1 MSNGKFSG
9 QYEVLSPWA
18 EADPVPYRGLKAP
31 RLTDLA
37 GKKIGLFCN
46 IKRAG
51 GPILTVI
58 ERKLKE
64 KYPTSETTWYRGRTF
79 SVSEQD
85 PDNKDK
91 FEEWIKG
98 VDAVILAVGD

>member
-1 MSNGKFSG
+1 MSDAKLNG

-18 EADPVPYRGLKAP
+18 EADPVPYRGLKVP
-31 RLTDLA
+31 RMTDLA

-64 KYPTSETTWYRGRTF
+64 KYPTSETSWYRAKAF
-79 SVSEQD
+79 SVSEQE
-85 PDNKDK
+85 PQNIDK
-91 FEEWIKG
+91 FKEWIKG
-98 VDAVILAVGD
+98 VDTEILAVGD

>member
-1 MSNGKFSG
+1 MSDAKLNG

-18 EADPVPYRGLKAP
+18 EADPVPYRGLKVP
-31 RLTDLA
+31 RLTDLE
-37 GKKIGLFCN
+37 GKKIGLFRN

-64 KYPTSETTWYRGRTF
+64 KYPAVETSWYMAKAF
-79 SVSEQD
+79 SVSEQE
-85 PDNKDK
+85 PQNKDK

>member
-1 MSNGKFSG
+1 MSG

-18 EADPVPYRGLKAP
+18 EADPVPPKGISP

-37 GKKIGLFCN
+37 GKKIGLFAN
-46 IKRAG
+46 GKRASR
-51 GPILTVI
+51 PILTVV
-58 ERKLKE
+58 EKKLRQR
-64 KYPTSETTWYRGRTF
+64 YPTAEISWYMSRLSEAADIELVGKVA
-79 SVSEQD
+79 S
-85 PDNKDK
+85 

>member
-1 MSNGKFSG
+1 MSNGKLNG

-18 EADPVPYRGLKAP
+18 EADPVPYRGLKTP
-31 RLTDLA
+31 RLTELES
-37 GKKIGLFCN
+37 KKIGLFCN

-51 GPILTVI
+51 GPIQTVI
-58 ERKLKE
+58 EKKLKE
-64 KYPTSETTWYRGRTF
+64 KYPTIETSWYRGRTF

-85 PDNKDK
+85 PENKDK

>member
-1 MSNGKFSG
+1 
-9 QYEVLSPWA
+9 
-18 EADPVPYRGLKAP
+18 
-31 RLTDLA
+31 
-37 GKKIGLFCN
+37 
-46 IKRAG
+46 
-51 GPILTVI
+51 VI

-64 KYPTSETTWYRGRTF
+64 KYPTIETSWYRGRTF

-85 PDNKDK
+85 LENKDR